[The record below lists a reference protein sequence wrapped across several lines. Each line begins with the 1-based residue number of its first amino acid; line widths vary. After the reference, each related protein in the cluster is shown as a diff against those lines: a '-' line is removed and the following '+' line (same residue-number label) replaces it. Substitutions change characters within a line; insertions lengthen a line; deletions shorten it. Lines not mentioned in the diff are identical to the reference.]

1 MTETP
6 TISGS
11 SYTTASVSGN
21 QLLMGMAAPAIGAV
35 APRRLN
41 VLQELD
47 NMHPGRLNPMR
58 AFEEDVQLAG
68 FGLNQKEPIVAMRFV
83 KIFIVDPTEALP
95 LDKRVL
101 HAGAEQLTDLT
112 DQELFFELPIKEMLD
127 KHNAVRVVTLDK
139 RASEKSGKDVFLEP
153 VRVRELKMNVTTV
166 AAF

>member
-6 TISGS
+6 TISS
-11 SYTTASVSGN
+11 SAYTTSTVTGDRLLTMAGPAVSST
-21 QLLMGMAAPAIGAV
+21 V
-35 APRRLN
+35 PRNLN
-41 VLQELD
+41 VLHDQFQT
-47 NMHPGRLNPMR
+47 PGGMFRGAKA

-127 KHNAVRVVTLDK
+127 KHNAVRVATIDK
-139 RASEKSGKDVFLEP
+139 RASEKAGKDVFLEP
-153 VRVRELKMNVTTV
+153 VRVRELRMNVTTV
-166 AAF
+166 ASF